1 MRRPLLAGSTL
12 VASLFRRH
20 KLCCSKTVYM
30 YACVCVLGERHSHLL
45 CVLVA
50 TPLVGH
56 LRVAPHMQKTRAVL
70 WHPQHNCK
78 HIQTDRQAYI
88 HTYVHTHI
96 DTYIHTYIDT
106 YIQTYIHTYVRT
118 YITRCTLT
126 QGGSFSTH
134 DDDCEYIHD
143 QYYTAVKHA
152 IMRNS
157 GLRTFQIKLQRNSVP
172 TLCHKC

>member
-78 HIQTDRQAYI
+78 HRQTDDQAYIHTYIHTYVHTHTDTYIHTNI

-96 DTYIHTYIDT
+96 DTYIHTYIL
-106 YIQTYIHTYVRT
+106 TYIHT
-118 YITRCTLT
+118 
-126 QGGSFSTH
+126 
-134 DDDCEYIHD
+134 
-143 QYYTAVKHA
+143 
-152 IMRNS
+152 
-157 GLRTFQIKLQRNSVP
+157 
-172 TLCHKC
+172 